1 MSITNTYPLSHE
13 SAESRRL
20 TLSAPVG
27 YNQNLF
33 QGGMWLLRPEGS
45 IVLGTGDAALRV
57 IAKKAGQTV
66 AVTAQVGNNLAI
78 THTYNGTALVLKPA
92 TDNGG
97 AATSTPKD
105 FETYLKGQAAVM
117 EAFSNF
123 IPQGTGTTVMATAA
137 AAPVPVVNSWI
148 AGKSAVPLGN
158 TVVAAGRGAES
169 VDNTNGLPGAKT
181 ATAHLGIFKWQNST
195 STDLI
200 TSVWSDA
207 YCADD
212 ERVAATDNSGARG
225 RVGKV
230 IAIESDGV
238 FVDSTR

>member
-1 MSITNTYPLSHE
+1 MTITSTYPMSTE

-27 YNQNLF
+27 YKQNLF
-33 QGGMWLLRPEGS
+33 QGGLWLLRPEGTLT
-45 IVLGTGDAALRV
+45 LGTGNSALLA
-57 IAKKAGQTV
+57 IAKKSGQTV

-92 TDNGG
+92 TDGG
-97 AATSTPKD
+97 GVATSTPKD
-105 FETYLKGQAAVM
+105 FETYLKGQSAVM
-117 EAFSNF
+117 EAFSDF
-123 IPQGTGTTVMATAA
+123 VPQGTGLGVMATAA
-137 AAPVPVVNSWI
+137 AAAVPVVNSWV
-148 AGKSAVPLGN
+148 AGKTSLPLGN
-158 TVVAAGRGAES
+158 TVVAAGRGTDS
-169 VDNTNGLPGAKT
+169 VDNSTGLPGAKT

-200 TSVWSDA
+200 TSVWTDC

-230 IAIESDGV
+230 ISIEPDGV